1 MMKVVVVT
9 GGIGSGKSLV
19 CRMLAEKGIPV
30 YEADKRAKLL
40 YVGVPS
46 MLDDIEASLGVTLR
60 DSNGDFVPAI
70 LAEVI
75 FRDKTALKKVEDILF
90 PVMKKDFAQ
99 WSEAQGKEVTAFE
112 SATVLEKPQFDGFGD
127 IVLLVDA
134 PVEVRRSR
142 AMQRD
147 GVSEEA
153 IRMRLKAQ
161 PMMNRLSQ
169 GETDPRIDHVLLND
183 STEEDLER
191 KLDEFI
197 EKYELT
203 KML

>member
-1 MMKVVVVT
+1 MKVVVVT

-40 YVGVPS
+40 YVEVPS
-46 MLDDIEASLGVTLR
+46 MLDDIEASLGVRLR

-75 FRDKTALKKVEDILF
+75 FRDKDALKKVEDILF
-90 PVMKKDFAQ
+90 PVMKKDFAR
-99 WSEAQGKEVTAFE
+99 WSDAQGKEVTAFE

-142 AMQRD
+142 AMHRD
-147 GVSEEA
+147 VVSEEV
-153 IRMRLKAQ
+153 IQRRINAQ

-183 STEEDLER
+183 STEEELER

>member
-1 MMKVVVVT
+1 MKVVVVT

-40 YVGVPS
+40 YVEVPS
-46 MLDDIEASLGVTLR
+46 MLDGIEASLGVRLR

-90 PVMKKDFAQ
+90 PVMKKDFAR

-134 PVEVRRSR
+134 PVEVRSSR

-153 IRMRLKAQ
+153 IMMRQKAQ

-183 STEEDLER
+183 STEEELER